1 MFGTSYMVEKVACL
15 VEKHFANHK
24 PSNEAAALLYSVLG
38 LFYIT
43 ITTVHSN
50 LVKFVEM

>member
-24 PSNEAAALLYSVLG
+24 PSNGAAALLYSVLG

-43 ITTVHSN
+43 SLMVNNIRPKQ
-50 LVKFVEM
+50 LG

>member
-24 PSNEAAALLYSVLG
+24 PSNEAAALIFGFRTVLYYNNNGPQQLG
-38 LFYIT
+38 KIC
-43 ITTVHSN
+43 
-50 LVKFVEM
+50 

>member
-1 MFGTSYMVEKVACL
+1 MVEKVACL

-38 LFYIT
+38 LFYIYNNNGPQQLGK
-43 ITTVHSN
+43 IC
-50 LVKFVEM
+50 

>member
-1 MFGTSYMVEKVACL
+1 MVEKVACL

-38 LFYIT
+38 CFILQ
-43 ITTVHSN
+43 
-50 LVKFVEM
+50 

>member
-1 MFGTSYMVEKVACL
+1 MVEKVACL

-43 ITTVHSN
+43 IITRVHSN